1 MLRSIITRSQP
12 LLSHL
17 RWRAAAAPG
26 AAKPRILPSRAYTT
40 DDGTARPNGADGRAA
55 AAAESNLRRH
65 LYVVLKERRSVT
77 HSIYKLDVD
86 DLHCGGGGDD
96 EAPRRLPGPALRL
109 GVSLVGGDTHFDAL
123 GSSIVMTAHS
133 STLSVLFCRSPY
145 FLTLVYDTK
154 TGKLDGGRPPHEFPP
169 GPFDDEPDGDV
180 LEAREWFPSHPYQ
193 AAPVGDKLWALNGE
207 EESTPGY
214 LAYEEPDEEWA
225 WKMCRSPLPQDAG
238 GGHSRVMSHA
248 VHPDGRTV
256 FASSSFTFSLD
267 TKRCRSARRGDWRLP
282 FHGRGHYD
290 GELGAWVGIREA
302 DGTDG
307 GIKGKPYLCS
317 CAVPDLADSGVEGPV
332 PAPAWRMCD
341 QELTFLKTPVNFGCR
356 ALVHVGHGRF
366 CLVEVVPA
374 TVAEGAEAR
383 GGECLLHVTV
393 FRAEHCKNGGL
404 VVTPCRPGRS
414 YLVPNCSLCL
424 PGAFWI

>member
-1 MLRSIITRSQP
+1 MLRSIIARSQP

-26 AAKPRILPSRAYTT
+26 AAKPRILPLRAYAT
-40 DDGTARPNGADGRAA
+40 DDDTARPNGADGRT

-86 DLHCGGGGDD
+86 DLHDGEHATVAD
-96 EAPRRLPGPALRL
+96 EAPRRLPGRALRL
-109 GVSLVGGDTHFDAL
+109 GASLVGTYNDTHFDAV
-123 GSSIVMTAHS
+123 GSNIVMTTHS
-133 STLSVLFCRSPY
+133 STLSVLFAGTPY

-169 GPFDDEPDGDV
+169 GPFDSEPDGDV
-180 LEAREWFPSHPYQ
+180 LEARKWFPSHPYQ
-193 AAPVGDKLWALNGE
+193 SAPVGDKLWALNGE
-207 EESTPGY
+207 EENTPGY

-225 WKMCRSPLPQDAG
+225 WKMCRRPLPLDAG
-238 GGHSRVMSHA
+238 GGRSRVMSHA

-267 TKRCRSARRGDWRLP
+267 TRRCRSARRGDWRLP

-307 GIKGKPYLCS
+307 GVKGSPYLCS
-317 CAVPDLADSGVEGPV
+317 CDVPDLAGVDVEGPV

-341 QELTFLKTPVNFGCR
+341 QELTFLKTPVNLGCR

-374 TVAEGAEAR
+374 ASVAEGAKAR

-393 FRAEHCKNGGL
+393 FRAEHCKNGEL

-414 YLVPNCSLCL
+414 YLVPN
-424 PGAFWI
+424 